1 MRGAAGTR
9 AARTGATTNG
19 TGGGGARGGGRAGR
33 PERGVYQKL
42 VVRDGRLA
50 GAILLGDTRAAGTI
64 TQLFDRQ
71 APLPSDRAAL
81 LLGRRSAAAADAQ
94 SPTRIPGHATICQ
107 CNGVTKAGICGAWQ
121 DGARGVAEIAARTR
135 ATTGCGTCRDAVEGI
150 ITWLGAADAGPA
162 RPAGHSADPEP
173 DRLPEP
179 ALLAAGAIAGRR
191 N

>member
-1 MRGAAGTR
+1 
-9 AARTGATTNG
+9 
-19 TGGGGARGGGRAGR
+19 
-33 PERGVYQKL
+33 
-42 VVRDGRLA
+42 
-50 GAILLGDTRAAGTI
+50 
-64 TQLFDRQ
+64 
-71 APLPSDRAAL
+71 
-81 LLGRRSAAAADAQ
+81 
-94 SPTRIPGHATICQ
+94 
-107 CNGVTKAGICGAWQ
+107 VTKAGICGAWQ